1 MTKEKIRPI
10 YSELQGYLS
19 QAPEIKDAYGHSSDL
34 SLIEQYNE
42 TIEELNNISSKD
54 YNRFKIKEK
63 EIINRSASSL
73 GGGSFFRISTY
84 RNKLGGLIARLYGE
98 YFPDEPAPFSG
109 MPNTIINQTQQQSQ
123 NFQVQMLLE
132 MQSKIDEK
140 IPEFKEGTKEKS
152 FLDRIKSLLPSI
164 KNTTE
169 LLALILKT
177 GKDFSL
183 TIEQILNVLK

>member
-19 QAPEIKDAYGHSSDL
+19 QAPKLEEVYLNDL
-34 SLIEQYNE
+34 SLQSQYNE
-42 TIEELNNISSKD
+42 TINELNEISSKD
-54 YNRFKIKEK
+54 YNRFQIKE
-63 EIINRSASSL
+63 ENICDRDIRV
-73 GGGSFFRISTY
+73 STY

-98 YFPDEPAPFSG
+98 YFSEEQAPFSG
-109 MPNTIINQTQQQSQ
+109 MPSTIINQTQQQSQ

-140 IPEFKEGTKEKS
+140 ISEFKEDTKEKS
-152 FLDRIKSLLPSI
+152 FLNKIKGSLSSI

-169 LLALILKT
+169 LLALILKS
-177 GKDFSL
+177 GKDFGL
-183 TIEQILNVLK
+183 TVEQILNVLK